1 LANEVDKS
9 PLAKTDMEDDGDVQ
23 MELLFDPVKNVTKK
37 KEVWRLDVF
46 VEDLLTVYKGDVED
60 HMESFHRVL

>member
-1 LANEVDKS
+1 
-9 PLAKTDMEDDGDVQ
+9 MEDDGDVQ

-46 VEDLLTVYKGDVED
+46 VEYLLTVYKGDVED